1 MYYRKRFILF
11 YSLLFLLI
19 FVGWQSQTA
28 EAVDPVY
35 LPTADTTPEQ
45 DAGASGDKLHP
56 IVNKEPRLDESGQ
69 PLEESEQ
76 VTQTLVSLHD
86 GPFPSA
92 AGKAVNIWPTLML
105 AIIILSIII
114 YWMTIRKSLLAYWH

>member
-1 MYYRKRFILF
+1 MYYRKRFIPL

-35 LPTADTTPEQ
+35 PPMADATPEH
-45 DAGASGDKLHP
+45 DASAPDENLHRT
-56 IVNKEPRLDESGQ
+56 VNQEPRPNESDQ
-69 PLEESEQ
+69 PLGEDEQ
-76 VTQTLVSLHD
+76 PTQTLVSLHD

-92 AGKAVNIWPTLML
+92 AGKAVTAWPTLML